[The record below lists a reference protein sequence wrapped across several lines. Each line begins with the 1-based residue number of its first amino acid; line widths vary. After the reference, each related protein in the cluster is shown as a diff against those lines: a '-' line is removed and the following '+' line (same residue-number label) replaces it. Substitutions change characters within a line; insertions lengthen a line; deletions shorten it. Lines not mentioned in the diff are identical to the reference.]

1 MAHRGCGRRA
11 GDRDD
16 HEVSGVSC
24 WVDRKAQRR
33 TMLRGK
39 RKLQHR
45 MDEKHLSGARQ

>member
-1 MAHRGCGRRA
+1 MA

-24 WVDRKAQRR
+24 WVDREAQRR
-33 TMLRGK
+33 ATLRGK

-45 MDEKHLSGARQ
+45 TGEKHLSGARQ